1 MKLNKIKAM
10 MVERGIKYKEIA
22 VRAGVSPET
31 VYVVLNGH
39 GKSKRIQKAIADI
52 IGLPYERLWGK
63 TAA

>member
-22 VRAGVSPET
+22 IKAGVSPET

-39 GKSKRIQKAIADI
+39 GKSMRIQKVIADVL
-52 IGLPYERLWGK
+52 GLPYERLWGK
-63 TAA
+63 KAA